1 MSYINEEYA
10 YTKREIDLLKT
21 HNLELEDTIGQLHES
36 LLCKET
42 EYMDNISNIESI
54 ASQKVNYIRD
64 ELVKKQQSLELITNN
79 TTRNSTCNSNNSNS
93 NNRDI
98 DKLDT
103 LNACEQYESQL
114 KNDMIYLSKRRVS
127 KYNMVK

>member
-54 ASQKVNYIRD
+54 ASQKVNYIRE

-79 TTRNSTCNSNNSNS
+79 TNTNSNNNSNNSNS